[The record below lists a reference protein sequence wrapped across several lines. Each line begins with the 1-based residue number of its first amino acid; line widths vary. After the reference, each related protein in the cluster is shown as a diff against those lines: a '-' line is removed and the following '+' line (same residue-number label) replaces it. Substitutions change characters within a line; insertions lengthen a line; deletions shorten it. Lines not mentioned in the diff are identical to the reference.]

1 MAAETGQKAVDPCA
15 EAYFCIL
22 DERPLRGKTGAENM
36 NWVGF
41 SLLALA
47 LWGVWGFLGKVA
59 SQYLPAPQVYLLTIS
74 GHLLVGGYLLVGGLG
89 PVSWQPWGVG
99 AALGAGIAMAMA
111 LLFFFEALA
120 RGPATVVIPL
130 TALYPAVA
138 VLLSRVFLQEAMT
151 LRHLIGL
158 ALALA
163 AAWLL
168 SE

>member
-1 MAAETGQKAVDPCA
+1 
-15 EAYFCIL
+15 
-22 DERPLRGKTGAENM
+22 M
-36 NWVGF
+36 NWLGF
-41 SLLALA
+41 SLLALG
-47 LWGVWGFLGKVA
+47 LWGVWGFLGKLA
-59 SQYLPAPQVYLLTIS
+59 SQHLPAPQVYLLAIS
-74 GHLLVGGYLLVGGLG
+74 GHLVVGSYVLVGGLG

-99 AALGAGIAMAMA
+99 AALGAGIAMALG

-120 RGPATVVIPL
+120 RGPATVVVPL

-138 VLLSRVFLQEAMT
+138 VVLSRVFLQEAMT
-151 LRHLIGL
+151 LRQLAGL